1 MDARPLAA
9 EVDRRVTVL
18 SRYILR
24 SLLFNYLVAVGV
36 MLSLYVMLDMFINMD
51 EFTEE
56 GYSFP
61 VVLRN
66 MAGYYAPNLLLYFKQ
81 LGGVVTAFACLAT
94 VARMRRLNEMTA
106 MLASGVSL
114 FRIAVPV
121 VAFGVVASTLLV
133 MNTEWGIPRVAHL
146 LARDHDD
153 ADGRRAYEVLFLPD
167 RDGAL
172 LSAGRFHPQRR
183 DVERLLVLQRDE
195 SGSIAQT
202 IEADRARW
210 EPLADGTTAG
220 RWRLERGRQRSR
232 AVASEGGL
240 GPQTS
245 IVESYPVLYES
256 DLSPEDIQL
265 RQSEAWIE
273 FLSMRQLNALEPRDE
288 VERGV
293 ILHAKGTR
301 VTAPII
307 GMILLLLGLPC
318 FLDRTPSNVL
328 EGAGK
333 AMALCGACYV
343 ATYMTQSLRA
353 TSDLAIIPWIPIF
366 VFATLAVVL
375 VDRIRT

>member
-1 MDARPLAA
+1 M
-9 EVDRRVTVL
+9 TVL

-24 SLLFNYLVAVGV
+24 SLLLNYLVAVGV

-56 GYSFP
+56 DYPFP

-66 MAGYYAPNLLLYFKQ
+66 MAGYYLPNLFLYFKQ

-121 VAFGVVASTLLV
+121 VAFGVVACTLLV
-133 MNTEWGIPRVAHL
+133 VNTEWCIPRVAHL

-153 ADGRRAYEVLFLPD
+153 ADGRRTYEVLFLPD
-167 RDGAL
+167 RNGAL
-172 LSAGRFHPQRR
+172 LSAGRFQPQRR
-183 DVERLLVLQRDE
+183 DIERLLVLERDE
-195 SGSIAQT
+195 TGAIAQT
-202 IEADRARW
+202 IEADRATW
-210 EPLADGTTAG
+210 EPLAGGSTAG

-232 AVASEGGL
+232 AVASESGL
-240 GPQTS
+240 GPRSS
-245 IVESYPVLYES
+245 IVESFPTLYES

-273 FLSMRQLNALEPRDE
+273 FLSMRQLNVLQPRDE
-288 VERGV
+288 AERAA
-293 ILHAKGTR
+293 ILHTKGAR
-301 VTAPII
+301 VTAPIV
-307 GMILLLLGLPC
+307 GMILILLGLPC

-343 ATYMTQSLRA
+343 ATYMTQGLRA
-353 TSDLAIIPWIPIF
+353 TSDLAIVPWIPIF

-375 VDRIRT
+375 VDRVRT